1 MLQFLS
7 SQIISDLQAKFPSQ
21 VRVDVPL
28 SDYSR
33 WRVGGMA
40 KCVIF
45 PSSEDEFI
53 ECIQFCRS
61 SNVRYVVLGATSNL
75 LFSDEGLGVLGISL
89 CRLRGVKISGSKV
102 VAQAGIWVPHFA
114 RRLALEGLAGLEHTV
129 GIPGSLGGLIYM
141 NGGSQRKGIGSHIV
155 HVKTINSSG
164 DKVVYR
170 KEDCGFSYRH
180 SEFQH
185 LREVILEAEF
195 QLTLGSK
202 RNIKHEMLNILRDR
216 RKKFPLKLPN
226 CGSVFVS
233 NPAMYEEYGPPGA
246 VIERCNLKGVVVGRA
261 QVSPEHANFIVNLGG
276 ATANDI
282 LRLIKLVQSKVFE
295 MTGYKM
301 VSEVRYMAEDGVAYP
316 AASVEI
322 SC

>member
-7 SQIISDLQAKFPSQ
+7 SQVISDLQARFPSQ
-21 VRVDVPL
+21 VSVDVPL
-28 SDYSR
+28 SDCSR
-33 WRVGGMA
+33 WRVGGVA

-53 ECIQFCRS
+53 ECIQFCLS

-75 LFSDEGLGVLGISL
+75 LFSDKGLGVLGISL
-89 CRLRGVKISGSKV
+89 SRLKGVKISDSRV

-114 RRLALEGLAGLEHTV
+114 RRLALEGLSGLEHIV

-141 NGGSQRKGIGSHIV
+141 NGGSQRKGIGSHV
-155 HVKTINSSG
+155 VFVKTLNSAG
-164 DKVVYR
+164 EMVVYR

-185 LREVILEAEF
+185 RKEIILEAEF
-195 QLTLGSK
+195 QLTPSSK
-202 RNIKHEMLNILRDR
+202 RNIKLEMLNILRGR

-282 LRLIKLVQSKVFE
+282 LKLIKLVQSKVFE

-301 VSEVRYMAEDGVAYP
+301 VSEVRYMADDGVALP